1 MGEIE
6 IFSTRIKEL
15 RESLNMT
22 QTQFSGFIGVKQQ
35 TLSGYERGIMKPPL
49 DIAKI
54 IAQKCHVSIDWLCGL
69 TDKKQYNEEIET
81 YGDGI
86 RLLLKI
92 EKAFDISLSYD
103 WIKLESFQTMDCV
116 ATISFGNDKMQ
127 DFIKEWE
134 KMKKVHDDFTI
145 DDDVYNLWIEK
156 TLKKYDEF
164 PTLGDGYEPNKL
176 SNPPQGNPLMS
187 ILKPTTP
194 PQE

>member
-1 MGEIE
+1 MGD
-6 IFSTRIKEL
+6 FSALALRIKEL
-15 RESLNMT
+15 RKSLNMT
-22 QTQFSGFIGVKQQ
+22 QKDFSAHVGCTAA
-35 TLSGYERGIMKPPL
+35 TLSAYENGSKSPSLEIIKS
-49 DIAKI
+49 IAV
-54 IAQKCHVSIDWLCGL
+54 KCNVSIDWLCGL

-164 PTLGDGYEPNKL
+164 PALEDGYEPNKL

-187 ILKPTTP
+187 ILKPNTP

>member
-1 MGEIE
+1 MEEIE

-69 TDKKQYNEEIET
+69 SEERELNPQ
-81 YGDGI
+81 I
-86 RLLLKI
+86 RNYKDLILKI
-92 EKAFDISLSYD
+92 FELINANIEPPFEMGAYVPEIFCHSADPPVAWALALPKASKLSMFWKTYSELNYLLQND
-103 WIKLESFQTMDCV
+103 QIGQDTLNTWINGKLEEF
-116 ATISFGNDKMQ
+116 
-127 DFIKEWE
+127 E
-134 KMKKVHDDFTI
+134 KIPINTF
-145 DDDVYNLWIEK
+145 N
-156 TLKKYDEF
+156 
-164 PTLGDGYEPNKL
+164 
-176 SNPPQGNPLMS
+176 
-187 ILKPTTP
+187 TP

>member
-1 MGEIE
+1 MGD
-6 IFSTRIKEL
+6 FSALALRIKEL
-15 RESLNMT
+15 RKSLNMT
-22 QTQFSGFIGVKQQ
+22 QKDFSAHVGCTAA
-35 TLSGYERGIMKPPL
+35 TLSAYENGSKSPSLEIIKS
-49 DIAKI
+49 IAV
-54 IAQKCHVSIDWLCGL
+54 KCNVSIDWLCGL

-164 PTLGDGYEPNKL
+164 PALVDGYEPNKL